1 MIGTRIR
8 YYRKLGG
15 YTLETLSEGICS
27 VSYLSKI
34 ENGGNSSDDIIVHL
48 CKRLGISF
56 SAVDDS
62 AKTEKLKDR
71 MDEWYR
77 ILVSYEEPPEV
88 LEEERAKLEQDM
100 TQSGIEEPLIH
111 LRFNLFSLRY
121 QLFKVNLD
129 EAKRLIK
136 HLSGFKEIF
145 DPELEYYYYHFCG
158 IYYNIVNDYS
168 NAIKCLKMAEEAI
181 KMISHTETEE
191 AHLNYQFANLYS
203 KFLRIS
209 DCMNYAEKALAIFN
223 KDYNVT
229 RIADCQTILG
239 VSNREI
245 KNFIKAE
252 YHYGQALKFAKLL
265 NDPIRLGMIYHNLG
279 FVKNGLGASDEA
291 IDFYKQALVYKEKLE
306 NYDASKV
313 KTMYLLAKEHLKLD
327 NTEECLVI
335 TKQALTLAK
344 KLTDKEYYF
353 QLKLVESEV
362 EGIRDENYE
371 NLIYNEAIPYFKKRE
386 RWDRVATHAENLA
399 DYYFQIKYYKKAGE
413 MYRIANDARKKLS

>member
-48 CKRLGISF
+48 CKRLGISY

-62 AKTEKLKDR
+62 ARVEKLKER
-71 MDEWYR
+71 MDKWYHV
-77 ILVSYEEPPEV
+77 LVSYEEPET
-88 LEEERAKLEQDM
+88 LEEKRLAIEKEM
-100 TQSGIEEPLIH
+100 TESGIEEPLIH
-111 LRFNLFSLRY
+111 LRFNLFTLRY
-121 QLFKVNLD
+121 RLFQNDLEESK
-129 EAKRLIK
+129 KLIK
-136 HLSGFKEIF
+136 HLSSFKEIF
-145 DPELEYYYYHFCG
+145 DSELEYYYYHFCG
-158 IYYNIVNDYS
+158 IYYNIANDYS
-168 NAIKCLKMAEEAI
+168 NAIKCLKAAEEAL
-181 KMISHTETEE
+181 KMISHSETEE

-209 DCMNYAEKALAIFN
+209 DCMNYAEKALTIFN

-229 RIADCQTILG
+229 RISDCQTILG
-239 VSNREI
+239 VCNREI

-265 NDPIRLGMIYHNLG
+265 NDPVRLGMIFHNLG
-279 FVKNGLGASDEA
+279 FVKNGLGASQEA
-291 IDFYKQALVYKEKLE
+291 IDCYKQALVYKEKLK

-313 KTMYLLAKEHLKLD
+313 KTMYLLAKEYLNIGNK
-327 NTEECLVI
+327 EECLKL
-335 TKQALTLAK
+335 TKQGLELSK
-344 KLTDKEYYF
+344 KLTDKEYFY
-353 QLKLVESEV
+353 QLKLIESEV
-362 EGIRDENYE
+362 EGIKDDAFET
-371 NLIYNEAIPYFKKRE
+371 LIYNEAIPYFKKRE

>member
-48 CKRLGISF
+48 CKRLGISY

-62 AKTEKLKDR
+62 AKAEKLRDR

-77 ILVSYEEPPEV
+77 VLVSYEEPET
-88 LEEERAKLEQDM
+88 LEKERLAIEEDM
-100 TQSGIEEPLIH
+100 SASGIEEPLIH
-111 LRFNLFSLRY
+111 LRFNLFTLRY
-121 QLFKVNLD
+121 RLFQNDLND
-129 EAKRLIK
+129 SKRLIK
-136 HLSGFKEIF
+136 HLSSFKEIF
-145 DPELEYYYYHFCG
+145 DSELEYYFYHFCG
-158 IYYNIVNDYS
+158 IYYNIMNDYS
-168 NAIKCLKMAEEAI
+168 NAIKCLKAAEEAL
-181 KMISHTETEE
+181 KTISHTETEE

-209 DCMNYAEKALAIFN
+209 DCMNYAEKALTIFN

-229 RIADCQTILG
+229 RISDCQTILG
-239 VSNREI
+239 ICNREI

-265 NDPIRLGMIYHNLG
+265 NDPVRLGMIYHNLG
-279 FVKNGLGASDEA
+279 FVKNGLGASEEA
-291 IDFYKQALVYKEKLE
+291 VEYYKQALKYKERLT

-313 KTMYLLAKEHLKLD
+313 KTMYLLAKEYLKMEQKED
-327 NTEECLVI
+327 CVNW
-335 TKQALTLAK
+335 TKQALDVAK
-344 KLTDKEYYF
+344 KLADKEYFY
-353 QLKLVESEV
+353 QLKLIESEV
-362 EGIRDENYE
+362 ENIKDETFE
-371 NLIYNEAIPYFKKRE
+371 SLIYNEAIPYFKKKE

-413 MYRIANDARKKLS
+413 MYRIANEARKKLS

>member
-8 YYRKLGG
+8 YYRKLCGF
-15 YTLETLSEGICS
+15 TLETLSEGICS

-56 SAVDDS
+56 SAVDNS
-62 AKTEKLKDR
+62 AKTDKLKER

-77 ILVSYEEPPEV
+77 TLVNYEEPEMLEKERV
-88 LEEERAKLEQDM
+88 AIEEEM

-111 LRFNLFSLRY
+111 LRFNLFNMRY
-121 QLFKVNLD
+121 RLYKVHMD
-129 EAKRLIK
+129 EAKKLIK
-136 HLSGFKEIF
+136 HLSGFKEIL

-158 IYYNIVNDYS
+158 IYYNITNDYS
-168 NAIKCLKMAEEAI
+168 NAIKCLKMAEDAI
-181 KMISHTETEE
+181 KLISHTETEE

-209 DCMNYAEKALAIFN
+209 DCMNSAEKALAIFN

-245 KNFIKAE
+245 KNFTKAE

-279 FVKNGLGASDEA
+279 YVKNGLSASEEA
-291 IDFYKQALVYKEKLE
+291 IECYQQALIYKEKVE
-306 NYDASKV
+306 NCDASKV
-313 KTMYLLAKEHLKLD
+313 KTMYLLAKEHYKLG
-327 NTEECLVI
+327 NKEQCIEL
-335 TKQALTLAK
+335 TKQALAISK
-344 KLTDKEYYF
+344 KLNDKEYYY

-362 EGIRDENYE
+362 EGIKDESYE
-371 NLIYNEAIPYFKKRE
+371 SVIYNEAIPYFKKRE

>member
-34 ENGGNSSDDIIVHL
+34 ENGGNSSDDIIAHL
-48 CKRLGISF
+48 CKRLGISY

-62 AKTEKLKDR
+62 AKTEKLRER

-77 ILVSYEEPPEV
+77 VLVSYEEPEILEPERV
-88 LEEERAKLEQDM
+88 SIEDEMAL
-100 TQSGIEEPLIH
+100 SGIEEPLIH
-111 LRFNLFSLRY
+111 LRFNLFTLRY
-121 QLFKVNLD
+121 RLFKVQMD
-129 EAKRLIK
+129 EARKLIK
-136 HLSGFKEIF
+136 HLSSFKEIL
-145 DPELEYYYYHFCG
+145 DPELEYYYYHFSG

-203 KFLRIS
+203 QFHRVS
-209 DCMNYAEKALAIFN
+209 DCMNYAEKALTTFN

-279 FVKNGLGASDEA
+279 FVKSGLGSSEEA
-291 IDFYKQALVYKEKLE
+291 IDFYQQALKCKDKLE

-313 KTMYLLAKEHLKLD
+313 KTMYLLAKEYLKLD
-327 NTEECLVI
+327 NKDECLTL
-335 TKQALTLAK
+335 TKKALTLAK
-344 KLTDKEYYF
+344 KLTDREYFY
-353 QLKLVESEV
+353 QLKLVESDV
-362 EGIRDENYE
+362 EGIKDEDYE
-371 NLIYNEAIPYFKKRE
+371 SLISNEAIPYFKKRE

-399 DYYFQIKYYKKAGE
+399 DYYFQIKYYKRAGE